1 MLRCGTCGCRRK
13 GGPDRLELG
22 ILYCGLMIAFLY
34 SLSDL
39 VVAILF
45 GSGVALVFAV
55 APLLRVRLFGHV
67 SEANSEIART
77 TMTTITGFTGVVLA
91 FSLVQ
96 AQGNLRS
103 VEKTVANEAL
113 QLNQMDRLLTDYG
126 DAKLATI
133 RGAVWVYAE
142 SVVADEWP
150 QLSEHGSSQHTADLF
165 RTLSQLV
172 LAIQPTPGRESAIY
186 ADLVK
191 TVDQLA
197 ESRED
202 RLGETDLGLPP
213 IYWEVIGVLLALL
226 VGCAAFVE
234 PRCGRVLSLGGLG
247 AGLAL
252 LVTLVFVFDQPFL
265 GNVSVRPDPIVGA
278 LQIMHARPN

>member
-1 MLRCGTCGCRRK
+1 MT
-13 GGPDRLELG
+13 
-22 ILYCGLMIAFLY
+22 AFLY

-39 VVAILF
+39 AVAVLLGF
-45 GSGVALVFAV
+45 GVALVFAL
-55 APLLRVRLFGHV
+55 APLLRLRLFGQV
-67 SEANSEIART
+67 SETNSEIART

-113 QLNQMDRLLTDYG
+113 QLNQMDRLLTNYG
-126 DAKLATI
+126 DAKLAAI
-133 RGAVWVYAE
+133 REAVWAYGE
-142 SVVADEWP
+142 SVVVDEWP
-150 QLSEHGSSQHTADLF
+150 QLSQHSSSQRSADLF
-165 RTLSQLV
+165 RTLSQLI
-172 LAIQPTPGRESAIY
+172 LAIQPMPGRESVIY

-191 TVDQLA
+191 TTDQLA

-213 IYWEVIGVLLALL
+213 IYWEVIGFLMVLL
-226 VGCAAFVE
+226 VGFAAFVE
-234 PRCGRVLSLGGLG
+234 PRRGRVLSMAALG

-252 LVTLVFVFDQPFL
+252 LVTLVFIFDQPFL
-265 GNVSVRPDPIVGA
+265 GDVSARPDPIVRA
-278 LQIMHARPN
+278 LEIMHARRN